1 MRVKAVIAYDGSAF
15 YGFQSQTTTSKTVS
29 GALQSA
35 FKRLG
40 IDSYPVGSG
49 RTDRGVHATG
59 QVIHFDLPKHWQK
72 EVPRVSTLLNRL
84 LKPHIQFKHITAVEP
99 EFHARFDAKRRIYR
113 YVLKKRVPTPFEA
126 PYCRHLPDL
135 EPEKLIPALYLF
147 KGEHDFVHFHK
158 RGSDPNS
165 TVRTIYETSLFT
177 FGNYTIIRFEANGF
191 LRAQVRMMVESA
203 IKVMRGDLQEDIVKR
218 QLEGRKLFNAPLAPP
233 EALYLSRVIY

>member
-1 MRVKAVIAYDGSAF
+1 MRVKAVIAYDGSHF
-15 YGFQSQTTTSKTVS
+15 FGFQSQTTTTQTISQ
-29 GALQSA
+29 ALQNA
-35 FKRLG
+35 FKKLG
-40 IDSYPVGSG
+40 IDSHPIGSG

-113 YVLKKRVPTPFEA
+113 YVLKKSLPTPFEA

-135 EPEKLIPALYLF
+135 ESEKLLHALKLF
-147 KGEHDFVHFHK
+147 EGEHDFLHFHK

-165 TVRTIYETSLFT
+165 TVRTIYETSLFN
-177 FGNYTIIRFEANGF
+177 FGSYTVIRFEANGF

-218 QLEGRKLFNAPLAPP
+218 QLEGQKLFNAPLASP